1 MSKSDQSRGMQHQN
15 QDRQQQDRRQQN
27 QQQGAGGTRDS
38 AQVKGASGHDDRRTT
53 GKMTGKRGNAIR

>member
-15 QDRQQQDRRQQN
+15 QDRQQN